1 MATMVVEIYDA
12 LRSIGVAEEKATR
25 AAEAMATLEPQ
36 FLVMRQDYKSE
47 FAATRQENQAASAAM
62 RQEYKSEFDAT
73 RQENQAASAAMRQ
86 EYKSEFDA
94 TRQENQAASAAMRQE
109 YKSEFDVT
117 RQEYRSEFASLRA
130 DLRVL
135 TLRVNLII
143 ASLVTF
149 GAPAL
154 WLLLRIASKTGAVG

>member
-1 MATMVVEIYDA
+1 MATMVVEIHDA

-47 FAATRQENQAASAAM
+47 FA
-62 RQEYKSEFDAT
+62 
-73 RQENQAASAAMRQ
+73 
-86 EYKSEFDA
+86 A

>member
-47 FAATRQENQAASAAM
+47 FA
-62 RQEYKSEFDAT
+62 
-73 RQENQAASAAMRQ
+73 
-86 EYKSEFDA
+86 A